1 MTAKILVVD
10 DNVANQ
16 KVLTAKLSAEY
27 FEVLTA
33 RNGPTALEA
42 AARESP
48 DLVLLDVMMPG
59 MDGYEVC
66 RRLKADATTRHIPVV
81 MVTALDGAQDRIRG
95 LEARADDFLTKPVS
109 DLLLFAR
116 VRSLVRLK
124 QMTDEWRLR
133 AATGER
139 LGVESCPDPS
149 AEGARI
155 LLVEPAASRAGELA
169 RVITGEG
176 HVVVTAA
183 NAREALERESGA
195 DVVLTNL
202 VLGEDDGLRLCSQ
215 IRSQPTSRHTP
226 IVLMIDE
233 EDVASLAKG
242 LEIGVTDYLV
252 HPIEASE
259 LKSRVST
266 QVRRKR
272 YQDRMREEM
281 ERSVSMAFTD
291 SLTGLY
297 NRRYVEA
304 HLAELVRLART
315 RQQPISALMI
325 DLDHFKRVNDEH
337 GHPAG
342 DEVLREAAR
351 RIASSLR
358 HFDFVGR
365 YGGEEFVVVLPG
377 ADAGTA
383 ALIAERVRA
392 AIATLPF
399 QISTPAGALEL
410 ELTASVGVA
419 CGPKDAPADLIAC
432 ADKALYA
439 AKHAGRNLVV
449 SETSDAAEAPPRALS
464 A

>member
-1 MTAKILVVD
+1 MTARILVVD
-10 DNVANQ
+10 DN
-16 KVLTAKLSAEY
+16 LTNRKILAAKLAAEY

-33 RNGPTALEA
+33 TNGPAGLDA

-48 DLVLLDVMMPG
+48 DILLLDVMMPG

-66 RRLKADATTRHIPVV
+66 RRLKADAATRHIPVV

-95 LEARADDFLTKPVS
+95 LEAGADDFLTKPVS

-139 LGVESCPDPS
+139 LGVESSPDPS
-149 AEGARI
+149 AEAARI
-155 LLVEPAASRAGELA
+155 LLVEPAASRAGELVRIIA
-169 RVITGEG
+169 GDG

-183 NAREALERESGA
+183 NAREALEHESDV
-195 DVVLTNL
+195 DVVLTSL

-215 IRSQPTSRHTP
+215 IRSHPASRHTP
-226 IVLMIDE
+226 VVLMIDE
-233 EDVASLAKG
+233 EDVAALAKG

-259 LKSRVST
+259 LRARVST

-315 RQQPISALMI
+315 RQQPLSVLMI

-351 RIASSLR
+351 RIASTLR

-377 ADAGTA
+377 ADADTA
-383 ALIAERVRA
+383 TLIAERVRT
-392 AIATLPF
+392 AIATPQF
-399 QISTPAGALEL
+399 RISAPVGALEL

-419 CGPKDAPADLIAC
+419 CGPKDTPAHLIAC

-449 SETSDAAEAPPRALS
+449 SETSALAEAPPRALS